1 MPKQKPTQL
10 YTHIIEA
17 LKEGCYLQAAK
28 FLFERAKIGYP
39 QMSSDQY
46 DEKECAKAFW
56 IGLTYDKFEESID
69 SEIVFYCTGLYSDY
83 FALGAEARRQ
93 KFFVE
98 SNYKGKRSDLGSL
111 SVNNRDLPKNKLKS
125 KAKDLYKTEDARLN
139 SLIQHFMD
147 KPEKASFFKY
157 ACIKYTMIIPGKR
170 TRIAITLKSKYANK
184 IFFVNRIE
192 NLIFCGREDILNKIK
207 ENFDND
213 NSPCIQ
219 LLYGMGGVGKT
230 QIALKYA
237 YLNRDEYNTVVW
249 INATDISKLIDDCKT
264 FLKEND
270 KDSDVN
276 TLDDYDSVL
285 IAFNRFINSRANY
298 LLIIDNADYLDK
310 DNENA
315 VIAKNALTKLISAN
329 TGRVL
334 ITTRCN
340 SEFHGIKRIK
350 IDLFNPSL
358 ALEYLELKSGRK
370 RNANAKQLAEK
381 LGYLPLALDYVGSYI
396 ATQQISYKDYLDL
409 WDRQGTKLFDKK
421 DYAEMTIRQAFKIT
435 LDKLREN
442 PEEYN
447 KVLYLLE
454 ICAKYKLEY
463 FPIKSFSDYYKGLK
477 DELLQYYR
485 TLIKQGKNPTNSFE
499 DGFVGNSS
507 VHMYKMIEAC
517 DDYSEK
523 WECIS
528 EENKGNII
536 IEYPSESFLMLQDEL
551 ERGEA
556 IRSLTKYSLASWD
569 GEVLIMHPML
579 AEIIRDEFAVGQKDD
594 FSIYSFKA
602 DIYDYHG
609 DKESYNKYERLA
621 LENKMN
627 IVETVIDSI
636 SDHPIDPEFN
646 SVDLLLEETVKL
658 YPVFVRLLKY
668 SDEDM
673 IKRGMSIWFK
683 ISKYIYGTDDITHL
697 KEKMLYYERIFYNRL
712 SWQLGNFI
720 IWRRYPTP
728 SERRQS
734 QTDYI
739 YECTQIRDFTDS
751 PRLPSAKAAID
762 VWDNDET
769 DSYKLDGDPSWRVS
783 ACKDLSKY
791 NLQ

>member
-1 MPKQKPTQL
+1 MPKQKSTQL

-17 LKEGCYLQAAK
+17 LKEGCFLQAAK

-39 QMSSDQY
+39 KIDSEQY

-83 FALGAEARRQ
+83 FVLGAEARRQ

-147 KPEKASFFKY
+147 KPEKVSFFKY
-157 ACIKYTMIIPGKR
+157 VCIKYTMIIPGKR

-219 LLYGMGGVGKT
+219 LLYGLGGVGKT

-237 YLNRDEYNTVVW
+237 FLNRDKYNTVVW

-298 LLIIDNADYLDK
+298 LLIIDNADYLDQ

-358 ALEYLELKSGRK
+358 ALEYLELKTGLK
-370 RNANAKQLAEK
+370 RNAYAKQLAEK
-381 LGYLPLALDYVGSYI
+381 LGYLPLALDYVGAYI
-396 ATQQISYKDYLDL
+396 ATRRITYKDYLTL
-409 WDRQGTKLFDKK
+409 WDKYGTELFDKK
-421 DYAEMTIRQAFKIT
+421 GYSEKTIRQAFHIT
-435 LDKLREN
+435 LDKILDNTDESA
-442 PEEYN
+442 
-447 KVLYLLE
+447 VALDLLM
-454 ICAKYKLEY
+454 ICAQQKLDY
-463 FPIKSFSDYYKGLK
+463 LPIKSYLDLVEEDHRHKVNCFREWLKTGQYLDTFYFPAPDSKDGKFYQYRLVEIIDDDTIKYECLSEPCKGQTIIQRTNKTTKLLS
-477 DELLQYYR
+477 DELTRGEIIRMLSEYSLISWNGDVIIVHPMLMEIIFDEFVNRDRLFDDSYLFFSYNATLYHRFGNTRLALKYEYKALCKALDSFERNIRITESIIKKYGGIDKVAEPIVWFTDVFQRILKYGDD
-485 TLIKQGKNPTNSFE
+485 TLIKR
-499 DGFVGNSS
+499 
-507 VHMYKMIEAC
+507 A
-517 DDYSEK
+517 
-523 WECIS
+523 
-528 EENKGNII
+528 
-536 IEYPSESFLMLQDEL
+536 IEYLFSF
-551 ERGEA
+551 
-556 IRSLTKYSLASWD
+556 TKLLYD
-569 GEVLIMHPML
+569 I
-579 AEIIRDEFAVGQKDD
+579 DD
-594 FSIYSFKA
+594 IAHCK
-602 DIYDYHG
+602 
-609 DKESYNKYERLA
+609 
-621 LENKMN
+621 
-627 IVETVIDSI
+627 ETVLRYEKDF
-636 SDHPIDPEFN
+636 FN
-646 SVDLLLEETVKL
+646 Q
-658 YPVFVRLLKY
+658 
-668 SDEDM
+668 
-673 IKRGMSIWFK
+673 
-683 ISKYIYGTDDITHL
+683 
-697 KEKMLYYERIFYNRL
+697 L
-712 SWQLGNFI
+712 SWQLGCPI
-720 IWRRYPTP
+720 IWKRYPTP
-728 SERRQS
+728 SECKQLRVDS
-734 QTDYI
+734 ICEATEIEDYNNAPHL
-739 YECTQIRDFTDS
+739 E
-751 PRLPSAKAAID
+751 SAKAAID
-762 VWDNDET
+762 IWCYAKSDINKIKDN
-769 DSYKLDGDPSWRVS
+769 SNWRI
-783 ACKDLSKY
+783 AAIRI
-791 NLQ
+791 